1 MHFSFQHPDADMI
14 GFEVV
19 DDLADADF
27 AIVDADS
34 KPAVREVVRAARVAD
49 SVFVGSAA
57 PPGAAALVP
66 RPIDTARILRALV
79 DMVAFHAAP
88 PHDEPLW
95 QGFDDP
101 DEIIIVEPP
110 LLLDEVTLSLDTVP
124 AAFQMLEPMSELE
137 IEIEIEPEL
146 ESEPELEPE
155 PELAP
160 EPEPVPAPEPSPPLA
175 APAAP
180 EVSAREAAKAAAR
193 TAARRARQT
202 HSNTDPGALEQLR
215 DVLVFDADPDA
226 SQHLRGL
233 LELFGFRVHVAGDV
247 TQAADVLSR
256 RALVAAFLDIALTGA
271 NHGDGL
277 ALIQTIH
284 ELPRSVGHPT
294 PAVLIVTAE
303 LKPAARVRAAL
314 AGIDSPLIKPVT
326 RGDVARALEACDVL
340 LPADARRDPRRP

>member
-1 MHFSFQHPDADMI
+1 MHFSFQHPDADEI
-14 GFEVV
+14 GYVVV

-34 KPAVREVVRAARVAD
+34 KPAMKEVMRAARVAD
-49 SVFVGSAA
+49 SVFVGSTA

-66 RPIDTARILRALV
+66 RPIDTARILRALI
-79 DMVAFHAAP
+79 DMAAFHAEP
-88 PHDEPLW
+88 PHSALLS

-110 LLLDEVTLSLDTVP
+110 LLSDEVTLSPETVP
-124 AAFQMLEPMSELE
+124 AAYPIFEPIS
-137 IEIEIEPEL
+137 
-146 ESEPELEPE
+146 ELEPE
-155 PELAP
+155 PERQP
-160 EPEPVPAPEPSPPLA
+160 EPEPTPAPSPQ
-175 APAAP
+175 PAAP

-193 TAARRARQT
+193 TAARRARLT

-233 LELFGFRVHVAGDV
+233 LELFGFRVHIASDV

-256 RALVAAFLDIALTGA
+256 RALVAAFLDIALTSA
-271 NHGDGL
+271 DHGDGL

-314 AGIDSPLIKPVT
+314 AGISSPLIKPVT

-340 LPADARRDPRRP
+340 LPADARRDPRRL

>member
-1 MHFSFQHPDADMI
+1 MNFSFQHPDADVI
-14 GFEVV
+14 GYEVV
-19 DDLADADF
+19 DDIADADF

-34 KPAVREVVRAARVAD
+34 KPAVKSIVQAARVAD
-49 SVFVGSAA
+49 SVFVGSRA

-66 RPIDTARILRALV
+66 RPIDPARILRALI
-79 DMVAFHAAP
+79 DLAAFRHAAP
-88 PHDEPLW
+88 HDAPLS

-110 LLLDEVTLSLDTVP
+110 LLIDAVTEQP
-124 AAFQMLEPMSELE
+124 AAASMPIRELISE
-137 IEIEIEPEL
+137 
-146 ESEPELEPE
+146 
-155 PELAP
+155 
-160 EPEPVPAPEPSPPLA
+160 PAPEPSPP
-175 APAAP
+175 PAVP
-180 EVSAREAAKAAAR
+180 ELTAHDSAKARAR
-193 TAARRARQT
+193 TAARRARLT
-202 HSNTDPGALEQLR
+202 HSHTDPGALEQLR

-226 SQHLRGL
+226 AHHLRGL
-233 LELFGFRVHVAGDV
+233 LELFGFRVHLASDV

-256 RALVAAFLDIALTGA
+256 RALVAAFLDIALTSA
-271 NHGDGL
+271 DHGDGL

-314 AGIDSPLIKPVT
+314 AGISSPLIKPVT

-340 LPADARRDPRRP
+340 LPADARRL